1 MVYATPQTSRQAM
14 LNERLK
20 RIGDRQTKAFVSAW
34 LTDSINQYGAVPDG
48 DRDSLLG
55 QVRDLHE
62 EKYKTT
68 DSRVPTG
75 TIRHG
80 HVTHLGR
87 YVYGQPVPAL
97 QSWDGDV
104 GTISTAHG
112 RGKQATTQGQGQKRW
127 RKFTGITAIVFMNRT
142 AKDTDEYKWY
152 LETRND
158 DGDVLSTTPVGS
170 FVGTA
175 GSALKWRKHW
185 FRNLD
190 PAKTYYAVVEWTKGY
205 NQIFDGG
212 DELTGTESHGFRFV
226 NLGKSGSKT
235 ADFVG
240 TGVVNGV
247 GTNFANLH
255 LMSDDE
261 TSGPD
266 EYVITLGTNEQGN
279 SKYYDNLIQIIEWV
293 RLINPT
299 CLVWLA
305 LPGLPGACSPAVW
318 TGMLEAQFEV
328 ARDKP
333 WVGVIPFTDLYT
345 KNGIPNW
352 TPGGNGAEFM
362 YGPLHPNAEGYK
374 VYAGVAFNNLTG
386 ASVPVIEDGD
396 TDGPAVVLQAPLA
409 GATLGTNVEIKVNAT
424 DATGVASVQMF
435 PTGSA
440 TAFTP
445 AFTRVSGTALDG
457 VWTTTIAQTELQ
469 RLAADGLV
477 TIRAK
482 DTLGN
487 SGETN
492 ARLPYATGTAPAP
505 TDTTGPTVR
514 IVSPADNTVVPVGGT
529 VDFVFEVTD
538 PSGIGASR
546 GIFAQ
551 PGGAIIGS
559 GSPSALTD
567 LGTGFYGHRGITYAK
582 LKELGTTRWSAT
594 FRDASPKSNPTSTA
608 ARTLTLAVESGAPT
622 VTPAPVISAVT
633 PGALFEI
640 DAAATKQTI
649 SATITHPLGI
659 ANASVYVYGSG
670 EAIVL
675 GPLARVGTTNVWSA
689 TFDVGEMQSS
699 NRFSVIT
706 AANKADG
713 DAAPKTA
720 RSAEI
725 PFTFAEGVDATAP
738 AVTLQAPL
746 AGTVAGEDV
755 EFRARVTDA
764 QSGVAAVDLIFA
776 GTDLYLLTLE
786 KVSGTVADG
795 VFSASMPLADLR
807 VANPTGVGFAIR
819 VVDEAGNSR
828 DSGSFTVAY
837 PADTSIPTDAF
848 VPIMDAATLLPGEPT
863 VLAAWDARFGG
874 AGAASGLSY
883 ATDPDGVP
891 VLVLS
896 QAGTYLQNDPDGTP
910 VLVLGN

>member
-14 LNERLK
+14 LNERLR

-34 LTDSINQYGAVPDG
+34 LTDSINQFGAVPDG

-158 DGDVLSTTPVGS
+158 DGDVLTTTPVGS
-170 FVGTA
+170 FVGTV
-175 GSALKWRKHW
+175 GSAKKWRKHW

-205 NQIFDGG
+205 GQIFDGG

-240 TGVVNGV
+240 TGVENGI
-247 GTNFANLH
+247 GTNFANMH

-279 SKYYDNLIQIIEWV
+279 SNFYDNLIQIVEWV

-305 LPGLPGACSPAVW
+305 LPGLPGACQPSVW
-318 TGMLEAQFEV
+318 KTMIEDQFRV
-328 ARDKP
+328 AAKKP
-333 WVGVIPFTDLYT
+333 WVGVIPFTDIYT

-352 TPGGNGAEFM
+352 TPGSNEAVM

-374 VYAGVAFNNLTG
+374 IYAGVAFNNLTG
-386 ASVPVIEDGD
+386 AAVPVIDDEDDGAGD
-396 TDGPAVVLQAPLA
+396 DTAGPSITIQAPANGAVA
-409 GATLGTNVEIKVNAT
+409 GATTEFRARVVDPG
-424 DATGVASVQMF
+424 TGV
-435 PTGSA
+435 
-440 TAFTP
+440 
-445 AFTRVSGTALDG
+445 DG
-457 VWTTTIAQTELQ
+457 VYLLVPNSDETLVKLERTSGN
-469 RLAADGLV
+469 AADGVYAGSVSL
-477 TIRAK
+477 TNLKAYAPDGTGLRIRAFDVAGNQR
-482 DTLGN
+482 DTATFSVSYGTT
-487 SGETN
+487 S
-492 ARLPYATGTAPAP
+492 LPPA
-505 TDTTGPTVR
+505 DTTGPTVR
-514 IVSPADNTVVPVGGT
+514 IVSPADDTVVPVGGT

-538 PSGIGASR
+538 PSGVGASR

-551 PGGAIIGS
+551 PGGAVIGN
-559 GSPSALTD
+559 GSPSALPD
-567 LGTGFYGHRGITYAK
+567 LGAGYYGHRGVTYST
-582 LKELGTTRWSAT
+582 LKTLGTTRWTAV
-594 FRDASPKSNPTSTA
+594 FRDASPASNPTTTV
-608 ARTLTLAVESGAPT
+608 ARTLTLAVESGTPT
-622 VTPAPVISAVT
+622 VTPAPVITAVT

-640 DAAATKQTI
+640 AATATKQTI

-670 EAIVL
+670 AAIVL
-675 GPLARVGTTNVWSA
+675 GPLTRVGTSNVWSA
-689 TFDVGEMQSS
+689 SFDVGEMQSS
-699 NRFSVIT
+699 NRFSVVT

-713 DAAPKTA
+713 DALPKTA

-725 PFTFAEGVDATAP
+725 PFTFATGVDTTAP
-738 AVTLQAPL
+738 VVTGQSPL
-746 AGTVAGEDV
+746 AGTVVGETV
-755 EFRARVTDA
+755 EFRARVVDA
-764 QSGVAAVDLIFA
+764 QSGVAEVFVVKAGSDAHILDLDKA
-776 GTDLYLLTLE
+776 
-786 KVSGTVADG
+786 SGTVADG
-795 VFSASMPLADLR
+795 VWSASIPREDLR
-807 VANPTGVGFAIR
+807 ALNSTGAGFTIR
-819 VVDEAGNSR
+819 AVDEAGNIGNSAAF
-828 DSGSFTVAY
+828 SIAY
-837 PADTSIPTDAF
+837 PATTDTPTDAF
-848 VPIMDAATLLPGEPT
+848 VPVLSGTTRLPGEPA

-874 AGAASGLSY
+874 AGVAF
-883 ATDPDGVP
+883 AT
-891 VLVLS
+891 
-896 QAGTYLQNDPDGTP
+896 DPDGTP
-910 VLVLGN
+910 VLVIAG